1 MTESKKILIINNDPL
16 PIEEFDKIAVISTR
30 DISRIAETLEKELP
44 EELKG
49 ATNAIIQQ
57 DDQQVQKQQSNN
69 PYIKGL

>member
-16 PIEEFDKIAVISTR
+16 PIEDFDRIAVISTR

-57 DDQQVQKQQSNN
+57 DAKQV
-69 PYIKGL
+69 